1 MKYRFLVY
9 SNSEICLLALEA
21 ASYLRRK
28 ESFSQLLKVR
38 LMVEEII
45 IDIINSVDGDYI
57 FQAQVLAAMKPTG
70 W

>member
-1 MKYRFLVY
+1 
-9 SNSEICLLALEA
+9 
-21 ASYLRRK
+21 LRRK
-28 ESFSQLLKVR
+28 ENFSQLLKVR
-38 LMVEEII
+38 VMIEEII